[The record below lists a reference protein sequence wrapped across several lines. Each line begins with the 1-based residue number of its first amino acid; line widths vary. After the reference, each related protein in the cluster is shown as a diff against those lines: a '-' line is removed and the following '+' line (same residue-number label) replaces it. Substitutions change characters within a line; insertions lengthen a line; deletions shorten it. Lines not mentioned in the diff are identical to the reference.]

1 MWQIVVAVLI
11 VSLCGCN
18 AAKKDEPETQE
29 DFSGRL
35 WHLSQNQLK
44 DLGIVV
50 ADTAIFYNNKVEGV
64 GSLNLTIVDKK
75 YAGNCATTEQTSY
88 SFYPRYIT
96 TLDTIQ
102 RTMYMLSGA
111 QANSQEEAQRWQS
124 FDNVV
129 PIVVEQ
135 KVGDIEFGE
144 TLIFWMTRTPELE
157 SILKKKN

>member
-1 MWQIVVAVLI
+1 M
-11 VSLCGCN
+11 
-18 AAKKDEPETQE
+18 
-29 DFSGRL
+29 
-35 WHLSQNQLK
+35 
-44 DLGIVV
+44 
-50 ADTAIFYNNKVEGV
+50 